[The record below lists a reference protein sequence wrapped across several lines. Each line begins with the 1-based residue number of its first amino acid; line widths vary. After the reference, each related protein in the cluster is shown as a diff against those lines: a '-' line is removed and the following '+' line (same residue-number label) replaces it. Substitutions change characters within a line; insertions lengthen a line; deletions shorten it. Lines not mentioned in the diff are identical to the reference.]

1 MAKTEEVMAKRAKDQ
16 DVLRDCSR
24 VGEAIRFAVNAH
36 EGQLRKGTT
45 LPYIVHPME
54 VLGIL
59 AAMDADAELLMAGAL
74 HDCIEDGKLP
84 CEEGLRPVTREDI
97 AKRFGERVVALV
109 AAHSE
114 DKSLPW
120 EARKTIALN
129 ELAEAAPDLQKMV
142 LADKLSNMRAIARDF
157 KAIRDELW
165 TRFQAPKEKQAWYYA
180 GGVDALR
187 SLASDEKAAPF
198 YGEFCALVR
207 EVFGQPAR

>member
-1 MAKTEEVMAKRAKDQ
+1 MAKRTEDQ
-16 DVLRDCSR
+16 NVLRDCAR
-24 VGEAIRFAVNAH
+24 VGEAIRFAVDAH

-59 AAMDADAELLMAGAL
+59 AAMGADAELLMAGAL

-84 CEEGLRPVTREDI
+84 YEEGLRPVTRKDI
-97 AKRFGERVVALV
+97 AERFGERVAALV

-114 DKSLPW
+114 DKSLSW
-120 EARKTIALN
+120 DERKTIALN

-142 LADKLSNMRAIARDF
+142 LADKLSNMRAIARDY
-157 KAIRDELW
+157 KAIRDALW
-165 TRFQAPKEKQAWYYA
+165 ARFQAPKDKQAWYYA

-187 SLASDEKAAPF
+187 SLASDEKAAPL
-198 YGEFCALVR
+198 YEEFRALVR